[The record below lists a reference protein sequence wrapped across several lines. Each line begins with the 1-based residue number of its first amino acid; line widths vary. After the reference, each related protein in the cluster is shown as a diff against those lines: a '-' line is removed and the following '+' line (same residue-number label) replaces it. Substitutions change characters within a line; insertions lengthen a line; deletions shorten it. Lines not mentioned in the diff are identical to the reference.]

1 MTYLFSAFGK
11 GKIWS
16 GKQFHI
22 FSELSEIIFFLGKLP
37 EMTVPGKSL
46 LLAFTP
52 EEKNLLLPLSPKRM
66 LNKASYF
73 TLLPCFNVKH
83 WMYCISIVILTPG
96 WIYLTGI
103 IKLTFWSHWL
113 CCRASESYLV
123 QSPVKDKVYKLFK
136 VSHKGQV
143 AEDNPVCPL
152 SGETQ

>member
-1 MTYLFSAFGK
+1 MIFMTYLFSAFGK

-83 WMYCISIVILTPG
+83 
-96 WIYLTGI
+96 
-103 IKLTFWSHWL
+103 
-113 CCRASESYLV
+113 
-123 QSPVKDKVYKLFK
+123 
-136 VSHKGQV
+136 
-143 AEDNPVCPL
+143 
-152 SGETQ
+152 